1 LIKNHAL
8 KATNKLTNI
17 LQVVK
22 LLKKQMQL
30 QKLQIGW
37 NQSKNGQL
45 SFSKLSGKVVLAEE
59 SQE

>member
-1 LIKNHAL
+1 MQCIEDK
-8 KATNKLTNI
+8 TYV

-22 LLKKQMQL
+22 LLKQKQMQL

-45 SFSKLSGKVVLAEE
+45 SC
-59 SQE
+59 